1 LPRRARPARRLLPRA
16 PGHRGPGELR
26 PRRDRHLRPGRGG
39 TGADRRRGP
48 TPVGRRRRSAA
59 RQLPEF
65 PGPRAAGRARS
76 RARLP
81 GGHRAGRRVGR
92 RRAPAGRADVERGRT
107 VIDDVPLSADEA
119 AMLDVTRQVTRDV
132 VAPRADAIAETGEFP
147 WDVYKTFC
155 DIGLVGLPVPKEYGG
170 VGAGVLLQCL
180 LAEEVAKEC
189 SVCASLIA
197 GPSLASYP
205 IVLAGT
211 EDQKARLL
219 PRLATGE
226 LQAAFALTEPEAG
239 SDVSGLRTRAVRDGD
254 GWVIHGQKCFIT
266 RGNIAGL
273 LVVFAKTDP
282 DAFGLSGI
290 SAFLVERDPAAP
302 PPGLV
307 VDRLERKMG
316 QEASPTAA
324 LTFDGL
330 RVGAD
335 CLLGE
340 EHGGM
345 RALRTLYKTR
355 PLAAAVA
362 LGIATGA
369 YDHARRHLTQRRQ
382 FGQPLAEFQG
392 LQFMVAD

>member
-1 LPRRARPARRLLPRA
+1 
-16 PGHRGPGELR
+16 
-26 PRRDRHLRPGRGG
+26 
-39 TGADRRRGP
+39 
-48 TPVGRRRRSAA
+48 
-59 RQLPEF
+59 
-65 PGPRAAGRARS
+65 
-76 RARLP
+76 
-81 GGHRAGRRVGR
+81 
-92 RRAPAGRADVERGRT
+92 
-107 VIDDVPLSADEA
+107 VIDDLPLSADEA
-119 AMLDVTRQVTRDV
+119 AMLEVTRQVTRDV
-132 VAPRADAIAETGEFP
+132 VAPRADAIAESGEFP

-180 LAEEVAKEC
+180 LAEEVAREC

-211 EDQKARLL
+211 EEQKARLL

-239 SDVSGLRTRAVRDGD
+239 SDVSGIRTRARRYGD
-254 GWVIHGQKCFIT
+254 GWVIDGQKCFIT

-282 DAFGLSGI
+282 AAPGLSGI

-369 YDHARRHLTQRRQ
+369 YDDARRHLTQRRQ
-382 FGQPLAEFQG
+382 FGRPLAEFQA
-392 LQFMVAD
+392 LQFMVADMAIAIEAARRLLYHAATVVDRDGPGAESLVAMAKVFATDTAMRVTTDAVQLLGGYGYLRDFPVERRMRAAKLYQIVEGTNQIQRHIVAKHAFAEVTA

>member
-1 LPRRARPARRLLPRA
+1 
-16 PGHRGPGELR
+16 
-26 PRRDRHLRPGRGG
+26 
-39 TGADRRRGP
+39 
-48 TPVGRRRRSAA
+48 
-59 RQLPEF
+59 
-65 PGPRAAGRARS
+65 
-76 RARLP
+76 

-119 AMLDVTRQVTRDV
+119 AMLDVTRQ
-132 VAPRADAIAETGEFP
+132 ETGEFP

-282 DAFGLSGI
+282 
-290 SAFLVERDPAAP
+290 
-302 PPGLV
+302 
-307 VDRLERKMG
+307 
-316 QEASPTAA
+316 
-324 LTFDGL
+324 
-330 RVGAD
+330 
-335 CLLGE
+335 
-340 EHGGM
+340 
-345 RALRTLYKTR
+345 
-355 PLAAAVA
+355 
-362 LGIATGA
+362 
-369 YDHARRHLTQRRQ
+369 
-382 FGQPLAEFQG
+382 
-392 LQFMVAD
+392 